1 MAKKKILSVSILMI
15 GLLTISFLSTMKTN
29 ASSDYGVNEITH
41 SPVPLQQG
49 QNLTV
54 QIVFYN
60 DTDVDIVKLLICT
73 ISPNFVCEPQPIIMN
88 EITTLTYTANFLIEY
103 EDGTEVGYHIQI
115 VYLNTSS
122 VIIPDTVDYLSM
134 DNIIEPVTDEIFFS
148 AGIVGDISK
157 TGCCGILGTIL
168 AIVSSTIIIKRN
180 KKVN

>member
-1 MAKKKILSVSILMI
+1 MAKKKILGISILI
-15 GLLTISFLSTMKTN
+15 LGLLTITFLSAMKIN
-29 ASSDYGVNEITH
+29 ASSDYGVTEITH

-54 QIVFYN
+54 QIIFHN
-60 DTDVDIVKLLICT
+60 ETDVDIVKLLICT

-88 EITTLTYTANFLIEY
+88 KIATLTYSANFLIEY

-115 VYLNTSS
+115 VYLNGSS

-148 AGIVGDISK
+148 AGIVGDVSE
-157 TGCCGILGTIL
+157 TGCCGILGTVL
-168 AIVSSTIIIKRN
+168 AVVSSAIIVKR
-180 KKVN
+180 KKKAN